1 MDPQSGALWVNAHV
15 PPNSVV
21 QFHLR
26 DASTS
31 AYDLERALTRYRAST
46 LSAASSG
53 ALLFSCAGRGMGLY
67 GQTDHDSNAFRRLVA
82 DVPVGGFF
90 CEGEIGPVHNST
102 YVHGYTSAFAV
113 FSERK

>member
-1 MDPQSGALWVNAHV
+1 MLFRSKQK
-15 PPNSVV
+15 
-21 QFHLR
+21 
-26 DASTS
+26 T
-31 AYDLERALTRYRAST
+31 AYEITHSDWSSDVCSSDLHYRAST

-53 ALLFSCAGRGMGLY
+53 ALLFSCTGRGMGLY

-90 CEGEIGPVHNST
+90 CDGEIGPVHNST